1 MPIYT
6 KIRRGNK
13 KVFVLRYKKY
23 EKNLNFYALS
33 CNLQLTNTAIL
44 TIV

>member
-6 KIRRGNK
+6 KIKEESGEYLCYDTK
-13 KVFVLRYKKY
+13 D
-23 EKNLNFYALS
+23 EENLNFYALC